1 MSTVTIK
8 VKELMTLDET
18 IKYAWENDIRSETYF
33 SEDEEDIYVNVDKEG
48 YISIGYVDAI
58 PPYEHFVVGKEVLID
73 ESTVISKLLV
83 KRKTSTDYKLYE
95 NDTIGSFDIYEENN
109 DLEAF
114 YMVQEDKTLTLLWLD
129 GEMIEGGNV
138 NE

>member
-33 SEDEEDIYVNVDKEG
+33 SEDEEGIYVNVDKDG
-48 YISIGYVDAI
+48 DISIGYEDVI
-58 PPYEHFVVGKEVLID
+58 TPYELFVVEKEVYIN
-73 ESTVISKLLV
+73 ESTVIPKLLV
-83 KRKTSTDYKLYE
+83 KRKSTNFYKLYE
-95 NDTIGSFDIYEENN
+95 EDTIESFGIYEGDN

-114 YMVQEDKTLTLLWLD
+114 YMVQKDKTLTLIWKN
-129 GEMIEGGNV
+129 GEMIEGV
-138 NE
+138 F

>member
-1 MSTVTIK
+1 MTTVIIK

-18 IKYAWENDIRSETYF
+18 IKYAWENDIRNETYF
-33 SEDEEDIYVNVDKEG
+33 SEDEEGIYVNVDKDG
-48 YISIGYVDAI
+48 DISIGYGDVI
-58 PPYEHFVVGKEVLID
+58 TPYERFVVEKEVPIN

-95 NDTIGSFDIYEENN
+95 DDTIGSFDIYEENN

-114 YMVQEDKTLTLLWLD
+114 YMVQEDKTLTLLWKD
-129 GEMIEGGNV
+129 GEMIEGGM
-138 NE
+138 